1 MANENTE
8 TFVYHESVQYPDEA
22 ALRAGADNLING
34 CIGDVSGKAV
44 LLICEDPALGWYD
57 DKAPA
62 IVAKQLQEKGAT
74 VKVLPVGKPQNVP
87 VDEIQTAINSMDEVI
102 FFSRIGDQDRF
113 EANNNTPHST
123 MSYARTANML
133 GGAYGRLNH
142 HAMLMLKDAVNEVML
157 NADHIRVTCPQGTH
171 LEGSPANTKAE
182 GSEVVVSRFP
192 MGVPQPVLASGFKG
206 EVKLFGYLT
215 PTGSK
220 VYTPEFIK
228 LDDTVS
234 VQFDGNRITGFTGS
248 DDIVAK
254 INEHYNH
261 VAEMFG
267 LKAFNVDSWHAG
279 IHPQMHYDDFMG
291 NDPSRWSNTV
301 FTSPRFLHFHTC
313 GETPPGEICWMV
325 LDPTVMIDGVALWE
339 DGRLHPE
346 RFTGTN
352 AVLDFAPELAAAFN
366 TPCMHVGLDD
376 AN

>member
-1 MANENTE
+1 MANDYMKT
-8 TFVYHESVQYPDEA
+8 VVSQASAAHPDES

-34 CIGDVSGKAV
+34 CVGDVSGKTV
-44 LLICEDPALGWYD
+44 LIICEDPTLGWYD

-62 IVAKQLQEKGAT
+62 MVAEQLMEKGAT
-74 VKVLPVGKPQNVP
+74 VKTLSVGAPQNNP
-87 VDEIQTAINSMDEVI
+87 VDEILSAMISMDEVI

-113 EANNNTPHST
+113 DADNNLPHST
-123 MSYARTANML
+123 MSYARTASML

-142 HAMLMLKDAVNEVML
+142 RAMLMMKEAINELML
-157 NADHIRVTCPQGTH
+157 NADHIKVTCPQGTNF
-171 LEGSPANTKAE
+171 EGSPKNTKTE

-206 EVKLFGYLT
+206 EVKLFRYLT

-220 VYTPEFIK
+220 VYTPEFLE
-228 LDDTVS
+228 LDDDVA
-234 VQFDGNRITGFTGS
+234 VQFDGNRITGFSGS

-267 LKAFNVDSWHAG
+267 LNAFNVDSWHAG
-279 IHPQMHYDDFMG
+279 IHPQMYYDESM
-291 NDPSRWSNTV
+291 NKDPSRWSNSV

-313 GETPPGEICWMV
+313 GQTPPGEICWMV

-352 AVLDFAPELAAAFN
+352 AVLDFAPELAAAYN
-366 TPCMHVGLDD
+366 NPCTQVGLND
-376 AN
+376 AE

>member
-1 MANENTE
+1 MANDYMKTVVSQASALNQD
-8 TFVYHESVQYPDEA
+8 ES

-34 CIGDVSGKAV
+34 CVGDVSGKTV
-44 LLICEDPALGWYD
+44 LLICEDPTLGWYD

-62 IVAKQLQEKGAT
+62 MVAEQLMEKGAT
-74 VKVLPVGKPQNVP
+74 VKTLTVGMPQNDP
-87 VDEIQTAINSMDEVI
+87 VDGIQTAMISMDEVI

-113 EANNNTPHST
+113 DADKNLPHST
-123 MSYARTANML
+123 MSYARTASML

-142 HAMLMLKDAVNEVML
+142 RAMLMMKDAINDVML
-157 NADHIRVTCPQGTH
+157 NAVHIKVTCPQGTNF
-171 LEGSPANTKAE
+171 EGSPTNTKAE

-192 MGVPQPVLASGFKG
+192 MGVPQPVLANGFKG
-206 EVKLFGYLT
+206 EVKLFRYLT

-220 VYTPEFIK
+220 VYTPEF
-228 LDDTVS
+228 LELYDGVA

-248 DDIVAK
+248 DDIVSK
-254 INEHYNH
+254 IHEHYNH

-267 LKAFNVDSWHAG
+267 LNAFNVDSWHAG
-279 IHPQMHYDDFMG
+279 IHPQMHYGESMN
-291 NDPSRWSNTV
+291 NDPSHWSNTV

-339 DGRLHPE
+339 DGHLHPE
-346 RFTGTN
+346 RFTRTN

-366 TPCMHVGLDD
+366 APCTQVGFND
-376 AN
+376 A